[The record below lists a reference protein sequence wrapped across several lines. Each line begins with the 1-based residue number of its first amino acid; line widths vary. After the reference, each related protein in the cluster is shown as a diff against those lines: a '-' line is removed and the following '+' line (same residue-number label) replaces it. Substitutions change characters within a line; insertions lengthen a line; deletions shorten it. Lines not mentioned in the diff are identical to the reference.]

1 MFDQLKAMGAVADL
15 LKNQDK
21 IKQAAERVRTRLE
34 TTVVT
39 GEAAGGAVRARVSG
53 TMQVVGME
61 IAPALGIA
69 IGSVDAQQ
77 REQAESVIRDAI
89 NDALVKAQHAA
100 KAAIEEEA
108 SALGLPGLG
117 SNLGGFLPGLGR

>member
-1 MFDQLKAMGAVADL
+1 
-15 LKNQDK
+15 
-21 IKQAAERVRTRLE
+21 
-34 TTVVT
+34 
-39 GEAAGGAVRARVSG
+39 
-53 TMQVVGME
+53 MQVVGME